1 MCTSNHHINFILPIQ
16 RVTSLNEVTCTHW
29 STVLIWCLQASSVT
43 SFPHPHKRVALF
55 WPKLSYC
62 SSNAFTVTKH
72 NGFRKYIFSTFG
84 KRPRI
89 ISCSKL
95 HGNCSKLPETGSNY
109 LPLMPPLW
117 LAQFPNYHSS
127 FSIKALLGKSLLP
140 SSLATWCFLV
150 ATPKPFC
157 KQPVT
162 PLHQTSLIQHDKE
175 TTHLKQKTI
184 KLWRNLLE
192 GLNSKAYYLE
202 KYTWGKKAAYKNF
215 LYLCDH
221 LTRKTTSRWR

>member
-1 MCTSNHHINFILPIQ
+1 MHALKYCVDMMPASIISHIISSPTQ
-16 RVTSLNEVTCTHW
+16 KGSP
-29 STVLIWCLQASSVT
+29 VLTKTQLLFFQCL
-43 SFPHPHKRVALF
+43 
-55 WPKLSYC
+55 
-62 SSNAFTVTKH
+62 
-72 NGFRKYIFSTFG
+72 RKYIFSTFG

-192 GLNSKAYYLE
+192 GLNFKAYYLE
-202 KYTWGKKAAYKNF
+202 KYT
-215 LYLCDH
+215 
-221 LTRKTTSRWR
+221 